1 VDIEHTAGARIRAA
15 DTLLRVIIILSFF
28 TGFPQ
33 PCFAAEIVTGV
44 PHSDHLQS
52 LRMIQA
58 AVITVSDRCSRGER
72 EDLSGP
78 AVVRELEFQ
87 GFDVRAPIIVADE
100 REAIEDALREA
111 AKRARLVVTTG
122 GTGIA
127 RRDVTPEATRAVCD
141 RLLDGVAEVMRA
153 AGREETPLAALGRGV
168 CGTLGES
175 GERTALLLNLPGN
188 PAGAVTSLRAVA
200 PLLGHALDML
210 AGKARHGGD
219 EG

>member
-1 VDIEHTAGARIRAA
+1 MA
-15 DTLLRVIIILSFF
+15 S
-28 TGFPQ
+28 
-33 PCFAAEIVTGV
+33 
-44 PHSDHLQS
+44 S
-52 LRMIQA
+52 LRAKVLVLSDA
-58 AVITVSDRCSRGER
+58 ASRGAR

-78 AVVRELEFQ
+78 AIRTLLEEYGWRVDSVEILPDNFETIRDRLKILTAA
-87 GFDVRAPIIVADE
+87 GDC
-100 REAIEDALREA
+100 DA
-111 AKRARLVVTTG
+111 VFTSG
-122 GTGIA
+122 GTGVGPN
-127 RRDVTPEATRAVCD
+127 DVTPEATRAVCD

-200 PLLGHALDML
+200 PLLGHALDLL